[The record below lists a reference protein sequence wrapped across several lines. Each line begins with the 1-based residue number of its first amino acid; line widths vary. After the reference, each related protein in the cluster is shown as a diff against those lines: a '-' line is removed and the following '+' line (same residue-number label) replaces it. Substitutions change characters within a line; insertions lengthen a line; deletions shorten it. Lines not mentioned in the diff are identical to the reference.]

1 MKSFNR
7 ARNFT
12 LIELLVVIAIIAILA
27 SMLLPALNQAR
38 ERAKS
43 VNCLGAQ
50 KQIGLGIH
58 QYIDTYQGYIPLNA
72 KGYAPY
78 YGWQNLIGP
87 FLGYGARDL
96 SGSMPSNDAIELVG
110 RAGVLMGCPTY
121 LYRQDGERFK
131 FGYGMNIY
139 PRATATNKGYTN
151 RPTNDAQMT
160 TAWMKINQ
168 LTLPSKRGC
177 LGDSDEN
184 FTSPEDTFS
193 NAFFGF
199 AIKTVSGYPTI
210 TLGDATRHNNTMNAL
225 FYDGHAAN
233 CKTYE
238 SWMHF
243 RKPYEL

>member
-1 MKSFNR
+1 M
-7 ARNFT
+7 A
-12 LIELLVVIAIIAILA
+12 
-27 SMLLPALNQAR
+27 
-38 ERAKS
+38 
-43 VNCLGAQ
+43 
-50 KQIGLGIH
+50 
-58 QYIDTYQGYIPLNA
+58 
-72 KGYAPY
+72 
-78 YGWQNLIGP
+78 
-87 FLGYGARDL
+87 
-96 SGSMPSNDAIELVG
+96 
-110 RAGVLMGCPTY
+110 
-121 LYRQDGERFK
+121 
-131 FGYGMNIY
+131 
-139 PRATATNKGYTN
+139 
-151 RPTNDAQMT
+151 

-184 FTSPEDTFS
+184 FISPEDTFS